1 VIGQSP
7 RRKEDER
14 LLTGRGRF
22 IDDIAPPGLV
32 HLAVVRSTH
41 ARARIIAV
49 DARAAREL
57 PGVAVF
63 LADDLP
69 ELAEPLPAA
78 RADRTNPYV
87 RLDTP
92 RPQWPL
98 ARGEVR
104 YVGEPIAAVVGRDPY
119 QAADAA
125 ETVRIEYEARPAVVD
140 AEVAMTGASPAVHE
154 GASNVVGQVSK
165 VIGDVDRAF
174 AEADV
179 VVEDHPAHGRVSSM
193 AIETRGLCAQFDPA
207 TRSLTVWA
215 PHQGPYNLRAA
226 IAARLGLPAESVR
239 VIAPD
244 TGGGFGPKEGIYPED
259 ILVPLLAYRLGRP
272 VKWIQTRTEFM
283 SSTHQARQ
291 QSHHARLAATRDG
304 RILGLDVRLVKDVG
318 AYHAFSVHEPTNT
331 INHLP
336 SQYKVPTF
344 RAEGFSVVT
353 NKAPSAPYRGAGRPE
368 AILVIERLLDRL
380 AVGLGL
386 DPAEVRAK
394 NLIAPKEMPYR
405 PGLVYRDGVPVSYD
419 GGDYPLELRRALD
432 LLDYAGWRKRQTEL
446 RAAGRRVGLGI
457 AGYLEAGGSVR
468 PGEWATV
475 KVDERGHV
483 EVLIGVSG
491 SGQGHETVFAQVCAE
506 YLGAAFHDIRVRGGD
521 TSLVPYGYGTGA
533 SRVAVNTGNAVA
545 QAAAAVKVQA
555 CRVAAGLLECATAD
569 VRIEEGRAFVVGA
582 PSHAIPLSQVARV
595 ALRDRSLVELGG
607 PGLWATKF
615 YAPPTVTWSSGVH
628 AAVVEVDAETGRLTI
643 VRYVIVHDCGRQLHP
658 VIVDGQ
664 MIGGFAQGLGVVLG
678 EHVVYGDDGQLLTS
692 TLMDYPIPRAN
703 DMPPLAMEHLHFAT
717 DHNPLGVRG
726 VGEGATGPPTAA
738 IANAVADAFEGRLD
752 IPSPVLTPERVY
764 TLLRNA
770 GFAPGGGSTASAATL
785 PPAPPS
791 AWRPARAPARTS
803 WPRSARPPRPG
814 SDRRPA

>member
-1 VIGQSP
+1 MILSSMIGQSP

-14 LLTGRGRF
+14 LIAGRGRF
-22 IDDIAPPGLV
+22 IDDIVLPGSL
-32 HLAVVRSTH
+32 HLALVRSTH
-41 ARARIIAV
+41 ARARVIAI
-49 DARAAREL
+49 DATGARML

-63 LADDLP
+63 LAADLP

-78 RADRTNPYV
+78 RADPTNPYV

-92 RPQWPL
+92 RPQRPL
-98 ARGEVR
+98 ALGETR
-104 YVGEPIAAVVGRDPY
+104 YVGEPIAAVVAPDPY
-119 QAADAA
+119 RAADAA
-125 ETVRIEYEARPAVVD
+125 EMVRIEYAPLPAVVD
-140 AEVAMTGASPAVHE
+140 AEAAMRTESPAVHE
-154 GASNVVGQVSK
+154 GARNVVGQVSK

-179 VVEDHPAHGRVSSM
+179 IVDDHPAHGRVSSM
-193 AIETRGLCAQFDPA
+193 AIETRGLCAEFDPA
-207 TRSLTVWA
+207 TRSMTVWA

-226 IAARLGLPAESVR
+226 VAARLGLPTESVR

-244 TGGGFGPKEGIYPED
+244 TGGGFGPKEGVYPED
-259 ILVPLLAYRLGRP
+259 VLVPLLAYRLGRP

-291 QSHHARLAATRDG
+291 QSQHARLAATRDG

-344 RAEGFSVVT
+344 RA
-353 NKAPSAPYRGAGRPE
+353 
-368 AILVIERLLDRL
+368 
-380 AVGLGL
+380 
-386 DPAEVRAK
+386 
-394 NLIAPKEMPYR
+394 
-405 PGLVYRDGVPVSYD
+405 
-419 GGDYPLELRRALD
+419 
-432 LLDYAGWRKRQTEL
+432 
-446 RAAGRRVGLGI
+446 AGRRVGLGI
-457 AGYLEAGGSVR
+457 AGYREAGGSVR
-468 PGEWATV
+468 PGECATV

-483 EVLIGVSG
+483 DVLIRVSG
-491 SGQGHETVFAQVCAE
+491 SRQGHETVFAQVCAE

-692 TLMDYPIPRAN
+692 TLMDYPIMRAN
-703 DMPPLAMEHLHFAT
+703 DMPPLAMEHLHFVL
-717 DHNPLGVRG
+717 DQHPLGVRG

-752 IPSPVLTPERVY
+752 VTNPVLTPHRVY
-764 TLLRNA
+764 TLLREA
-770 GFAPGGGSTASAATL
+770 GIA
-785 PPAPPS
+785 
-791 AWRPARAPARTS
+791 
-803 WPRSARPPRPG
+803 
-814 SDRRPA
+814 

>member
-22 IDDIAPPGLV
+22 IDDIVLPGLL
-32 HLAVVRSTH
+32 HLALVRSTH
-41 ARARIIAV
+41 ARARIVEV
-49 DARAAREL
+49 DAAAARAL
-57 PGVAVF
+57 PDVRVF
-63 LADDLP
+63 LAGDMP

-78 RADRTNPYV
+78 RADRANPYV

-92 RPQWPL
+92 RPQRPL
-98 ARGEVR
+98 ALGETR
-104 YVGEPIAAVVGRDPY
+104 YVGEPIAAVVAPDPY
-119 QAADAA
+119 RAADAA
-125 ETVRIEYEARPAVVD
+125 AMIRIEYDPRPAVVD
-140 AEVAMTGASPAVHE
+140 AEAAMGAASPAVHE
-154 GASNVVGQVSK
+154 GESNVVGQVATI
-165 VIGDVDRAF
+165 IGDVDRAF

-179 VVEDHPAHGRVSSM
+179 IVDDHPSHGRVSSM
-193 AIETRGLCAQFDPA
+193 AIETRGLCAEFDPA
-207 TRSLTVWA
+207 TERLTVWA

-226 IAARLGLPAESVR
+226 VAARLGLPTESVR

-244 TGGGFGPKEGIYPED
+244 TGGGFGPKEGVYPED
-259 ILVPLLAYRLGRP
+259 VLVPLLARRLGRP

-283 SSTHQARQ
+283 SSTHQAREQ
-291 QSHHARLAATRDG
+291 AHHARLAATRDG
-304 RILGLDVRLVKDVG
+304 RILGLDVRIVKDVG
-318 AYHAFSVHEPTNT
+318 AYHYFSVHEPTNT

-336 SQYKVPTF
+336 SQYKVPAF

-368 AILVIERLLDRL
+368 AVLVIERLLDRL
-380 AVGLGL
+380 AARIGL

-394 NLIAPKEMPYR
+394 NLIAPGEMPYR

-419 GGDYPLELRRALD
+419 GGDYPLELQRALD
-432 LLDYAGWRKRQTEL
+432 LLDYTGWRKRQADL
-446 RAAGRRVGLGI
+446 RAEGRRVGLGI
-457 AGYLEAGGSVR
+457 AGYLEASGSVR

-506 YLGAAFHDIRVRGGD
+506 FLGAAFDDIRVRGGD
-521 TSLVPYGYGTGA
+521 TTLVPHGYGTGA

-545 QAAAAVKVQA
+545 DAATAVKVKA
-555 CRVAAGLLECATAD
+555 CRVAAGLLECAPDD
-569 VRIEEGRAFVVGA
+569 VRIEDGRAFVVGTPA
-582 PSHAIPLSQVARV
+582 RAISLGQLARA
-595 ALRDRSLVELGG
+595 ALRERSLVELGG
-607 PGLWATKF
+607 PGLWATRF

-628 AAVVEVDAETGRLTI
+628 AAVVEVDAETGRVSV

-664 MIGGFAQGLGVVLG
+664 IVGGFAQGLGVALG

-692 TLMDYPIPRAN
+692 TLMEYPVPRAD
-703 DMPPLAMEHLHFAT
+703 DMPPLVLEHLHFAT

-726 VGEGATGPPTAA
+726 VGEGATVPPTAV
-738 IANAVADAFEGRLD
+738 IANAVADAFEGRLG
-752 IPSPVLTPERVY
+752 IKTPVFTPDRVY
-764 TLLRNA
+764 ALLREA
-770 GFAPGGGSTASAATL
+770 GFTPH
-785 PPAPPS
+785 
-791 AWRPARAPARTS
+791 
-803 WPRSARPPRPG
+803 
-814 SDRRPA
+814 